1 MNALYTVR
9 VPQRSLLIP
18 MIAQELTI
26 MPRETTNMPAE
37 SEPWY
42 VKVRSAIHKTNE
54 QTEFDHWYDKAQIQ
68 TLLVQG

>member
-9 VPQRSLLIP
+9 VPQWFLLIP
-18 MIAQELTI
+18 MIDQELTI

-42 VKVRSAIHKTNE
+42 VKVQSSIHKTNE
-54 QTEFDHWYDKAQIQ
+54 QTECDH
-68 TLLVQG
+68 

>member
-9 VPQRSLLIP
+9 VPQWFLLIP
-18 MIAQELTI
+18 MIDQELTI

-42 VKVRSAIHKTNE
+42 VKVRSSIHKTNQ
-54 QTEFDHWYDKAQIQ
+54 QTE
-68 TLLVQG
+68 